1 MRVFKLFLLT
11 ENNVRCAKIKDE
23 LIFRRFSE
31 RRICM
36 FSRLVIALGM
46 SALLAAGLNNL
57 DMGKLKIA
65 AQDNFDRV
73 KLSVLDITIA

>member
-1 MRVFKLFLLT
+1 
-11 ENNVRCAKIKDE
+11 
-23 LIFRRFSE
+23 
-31 RRICM
+31 M